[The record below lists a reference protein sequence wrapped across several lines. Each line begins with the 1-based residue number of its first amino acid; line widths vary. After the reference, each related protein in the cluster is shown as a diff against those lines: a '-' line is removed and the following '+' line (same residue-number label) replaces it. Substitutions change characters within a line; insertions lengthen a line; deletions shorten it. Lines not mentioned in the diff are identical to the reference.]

1 MDPNAQHPNQ
11 PFLSSDEFHQQQQQ
25 GGRFPPQGQPQ
36 GYPQLP
42 PQNGMPQEQAK
53 PQGGEIPGIYVQA
66 EAGVTYGGSDLY
78 SAYAQEEPRPQE
90 QSPPQPQPQQ
100 PGQYGMPPQY
110 MPPMQ
115 PQMMMGQPMMQ
126 PPMMMGQPMMMQTM
140 MPPQQPSCPPG
151 MNTEVRGGIPG
162 EFWCLTCNKVMTSE
176 VDTAIGKG
184 TWILAIGIFAGLS
197 CCCFCFLAPLPLCF
211 PCTKDT
217 VHNCPKCRRQ
227 AGRENFLIN

>member
-11 PFLSSDEFHQQQQQ
+11 PFLSSDEFNQQQQ
-25 GGRFPPQGQPQ
+25 GRFPPQQGQPQ

-42 PQNGMPQEQAK
+42 PQGMPQEQAK
-53 PQGGEIPGIYVQA
+53 PQGQEQIPGLYIQA

-78 SAYAQEEPRPQE
+78 SAYAQEEPRPQD

-100 PGQYGMPPQY
+100 PGQYGMPVPQY

-115 PQMMMGQPMMQ
+115 PPMMMAQPMMQ
-126 PPMMMGQPMMMQTM
+126 PMMGQPMMMQTM

-162 EFWCLTCNKVMTSE
+162 EFWCLTCNKVQTSE